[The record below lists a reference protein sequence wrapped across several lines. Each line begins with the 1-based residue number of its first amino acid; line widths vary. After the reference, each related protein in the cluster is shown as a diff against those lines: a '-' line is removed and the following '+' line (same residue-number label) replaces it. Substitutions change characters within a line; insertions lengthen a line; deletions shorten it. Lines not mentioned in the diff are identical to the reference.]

1 MRIQLATKDDDGVLI
16 DPPALLVG
24 DDEVLYRPQ
33 QTQNG
38 WEWNL
43 AISVRPLKVI
53 GDKRKM
59 PAISDEHLHFG

>member
-1 MRIQLATKDDDGVLI
+1 MRIQLTTKDDDGVLI

-24 DDEVLYRPQ
+24 DDQVPYRPQ
-33 QTQNG
+33 QTPNG

-53 GDKRKM
+53 RHNRKM
-59 PAISDEHLHFG
+59 AAISDEHLHFG